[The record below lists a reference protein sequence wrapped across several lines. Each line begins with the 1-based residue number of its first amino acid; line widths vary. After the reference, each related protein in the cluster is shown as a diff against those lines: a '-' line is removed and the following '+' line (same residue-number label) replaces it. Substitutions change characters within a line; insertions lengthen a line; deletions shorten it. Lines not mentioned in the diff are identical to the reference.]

1 MVAYDCLD
9 GAFMRRILRQKKK
22 NKNNNNE
29 RLSLYKYYWENDPFI
44 ELQVESYSV
53 TTSAGAK

>member
-1 MVAYDCLD
+1 MNDCHCTNIT
-9 GAFMRRILRQKKK
+9 GK
-22 NKNNNNE
+22 
-29 RLSLYKYYWENDPFI
+29 NDPFI